1 MRLGGILGLISNII
15 QDVSTVFIATVLG
28 TFTSAILNSDIK
40 SIKSS
45 ICKLLMAI
53 LITIVLIPAFQ
64 ILSNKIILKNS
75 FTHEN
80 LLIDK
85 YLKFDESILRDIKS
99 YKFDNI
105 IEKEATM
112 LRLNFIWAF
121 QNISEALIIV
131 LILIISLRELPTY
144 YFIFILAMGFL
155 RFASFTTFKKEVS
168 EYTRQKY
175 TFKENERKILFAC
188 SFEKNWLKF
197 NNLYTKF
204 MQIYKELFNDF
215 LENKISRGEMY
226 TKTQNAIR
234 NLTDGLF
241 LILVVGF
248 GIILCS
254 KKIISINSIIKV
266 LAMSVV
272 INKFFYCVKK
282 SVDSFIQLKS
292 LRVNVEKF
300 YSNISQKKNCDNKMN
315 HIKIIAENLS
325 YSVNDKNILKP
336 VNFSIE
342 NGDKVKISG
351 ENGTGKTTLVKILS
365 NIYTDYNG
373 NISINNTE
381 LNNVDNLN
389 INYFC
394 QNSYVF
400 PTTVKENIFLGKNKR
415 NTEFTNNKLLIKTT
429 VNGLS
434 GGEKHKITL
443 DRALIGNSNIFIFD
457 EPLNH
462 LDSKSTEKFLK
473 VFDEIEGIVIFVD
486 HKNIIKNY
494 NKEIILSN

>member
-1 MRLGGILGLISNII
+1 MYKDLFKSMRLGAILGLISNII
-15 QDVSTVFIATVLG
+15 QDVSAVFIAIVLG
-28 TFTSAILNSDIK
+28 TFTSAVLNSNIK
-40 SIKSS
+40 MMKSS
-45 ICKLLMAI
+45 IYKLLIAI
-53 LITIVLIPAFQ
+53 LITVVLIPIFQ

-105 IEKEATM
+105 I
-112 LRLNFIWAF
+112 
-121 QNISEALIIV
+121 V
-131 LILIISLRELPTY
+131 
-144 YFIFILAMGFL
+144 AMGFL
-155 RFASFTTFKKEVS
+155 RFVSFTTFKNEVS
-168 EYTRQKY
+168 EYTRDKY
-175 TFKENERKILFAC
+175 TFKENERKILFSC
-188 SFEKNWLKF
+188 SFEKDWLKF

-204 MQIYKELFNDF
+204 IQIYRELFDEFLND
-215 LENKISRGEMY
+215 KISTGEMY
-226 TKTQNAIR
+226 TKTQNAVR
-234 NLTDGLF
+234 NLADGLF
-241 LILVVGF
+241 LILVVGS

-254 KKIISINSIIKV
+254 KQIIGINSIIKV

-272 INKFFYCVKK
+272 INKFFDCVKK

-292 LRVNVEKF
+292 LKVNVGKF
-300 YSNISQKKNCDNKMN
+300 YS
-315 HIKIIAENLS
+315 IIPEDKVSNNGNSEIEINAKNLS
-325 YSVNDKNILKP
+325 YTVNDKNILKP
-336 VNFSIE
+336 VNFIIKK
-342 NGDKVKISG
+342 GDKVKISG
-351 ENGTGKTTLVKILS
+351 ENGTGKTTLIKILS

-373 NISINNTE
+373 KISINNTE
-381 LNNVDNLN
+381 LNNAKNIN

-400 PTTVKENIFLGKNKR
+400 PTTVKENIFLGKKKID
-415 NTEFTNNKLLIKTT
+415 TVFTDNKLLMKTS

-462 LDSKSTEKFLK
+462 LDSESTEKFLK

-494 NKEIILSN
+494 NKEIILSH